1 MGVVFNRADYRAKTQ
16 IHTHRDN
23 RILIK
28 AHKVVST
35 EWWLHLFM
43 LIANLYLCL
52 CLLQPNAINPIEE
65 NKRESL
71 YDPKVGKDLL
81 DTTLKSIKE
90 WFLHWFLSIGINLY
104 LYNKPL
110 WDYAGA

>member
-1 MGVVFNRADYRAKTQ
+1 
-16 IHTHRDN
+16 
-23 RILIK
+23 
-28 AHKVVST
+28 
-35 EWWLHLFM
+35 M

-90 WFLHWFLSIGINLY
+90 
-104 LYNKPL
+104 
-110 WDYAGA
+110 

>member
-35 EWWLHLFM
+35 E
-43 LIANLYLCL
+43 
-52 CLLQPNAINPIEE
+52 
-65 NKRESL
+65 
-71 YDPKVGKDLL
+71 
-81 DTTLKSIKE
+81 
-90 WFLHWFLSIGINLY
+90 
-104 LYNKPL
+104 
-110 WDYAGA
+110 